1 MNSEILLEEPAVKR
15 KFPDWLT
22 KRYKNSPDNKLIK
35 DMLSELGVNTVCQ
48 QARCPNINECFSER
62 KLTFLIL
69 GDACT
74 RDCRFC
80 SVKSA
85 EAEEVDPIE
94 ADKILKV
101 INSLGI
107 RYVILTSVTRD
118 DLGDG
123 GLGHYLKIIA
133 RIKSFDN
140 DIVMEVL
147 TPDFKNVSNAAGKI
161 AASKIDV
168 FAHNIETT
176 LNLYSGIRPKANYEK
191 SLKLLSEVK
200 GYSNRIYTKSGFML
214 GLGEKDNEVIQLLK
228 DLKSVSVSIVTIGQY
243 LRPSEKGV
251 PVTEFIKPEK
261 FEYYREKALDIGIP
275 FVSAGPFVRSSYN
288 ADRAK
293 CGGVS

>member
-1 MNSEILLEEPAVKR
+1 
-15 KFPDWLT
+15 
-22 KRYKNSPDNKLIK
+22 
-35 DMLSELGVNTVCQ
+35 MLSGLGVNTVCQ

-85 EAEEVDPIE
+85 QPQEVDPFE
-94 ADKILKV
+94 ADKILKA
-101 INSLGI
+101 INALGI

-123 GLGHYLKIIA
+123 GLQHYLKIIA
-133 RIKSFDN
+133 KIKSFDN
-140 DIVMEVL
+140 DIVMEAL

-228 DLKSVSVSIVTIGQY
+228 DLKSVSVSMVTIGQY
-243 LRPSEKGV
+243 LRPDKSCV
-251 PVTEFIKPEK
+251 PVKEFVRPEK

-275 FVSAGPFVRSSYN
+275 FVSTGPFVRSSYKAEEAYKHMEEERCKLRFLN
-288 ADRAK
+288 
-293 CGGVS
+293 

>member
-1 MNSEILLEEPAVKR
+1 M
-15 KFPDWLT
+15 
-22 KRYKNSPDNKLIK
+22 IK
-35 DMLSELGVNTVCQ
+35 DTLSELGVNTVCQ

-85 EAEEVDPIE
+85 QPQEPDPFE
-94 ADKILKV
+94 ADKILKA
-101 INSLGI
+101 INALGI

-118 DLGDG
+118 DLEDG
-123 GLGHYLKIIA
+123 GLRHYLKVIDK
-133 RIKSFDN
+133 IKSFDK

-147 TPDFKNVSNAAGKI
+147 TPDFKNVSNAARKI

-176 LNLYSGIRPKANYEK
+176 KNLYGGVRPKADYEK

-200 GYSNRIYTKSGFML
+200 GYSNRVYTKSSFML
-214 GLGEKDNEVIQLLK
+214 GLGEKDNDVIQLLK
-228 DLKSVSVSIVTIGQY
+228 DLKNVSVSIVTIGQY
-243 LRPSEKGV
+243 LRPSKKCM

-261 FEYYREKALDIGIP
+261 FESYREKALDIGIP
-275 FVSAGPFVRSSYN
+275 FVSAGPFVRSSYKAEEAYFALKKQYEN
-288 ADRAK
+288 YK
-293 CGGVS
+293 